1 MSTQRK
7 KNALDPVGFIQ
18 LVFFDD
24 ATGEVVT
31 VGGAAFF
38 SVEEDKAAWNNIK
51 AFDGESSFQA
61 DRLDSRRD
69 IYDERRV
76 SAQTCEAL
84 TGKPIA
90 TLIAQG
96 RAALAAELRGYQGTA
111 VRLVVDNAKQA
122 GKGSEP

>member
-1 MSTQRK
+1 MSMRRIK
-7 KNALDPVGFIQ
+7 KQPEPAGFIQ

-31 VGGAAFF
+31 LGGAGCL
-38 SVEEDKAAWNNIK
+38 SVEEDAAAWSNVK

-61 DRLDSRRD
+61 DRLDANRD

-90 TLIAQG
+90 TLIAEG
-96 RAALAAELRGYQGTA
+96 RAALAAELQGYQRTA
-111 VRLVVDNAKQA
+111 MRLVVDNAK
-122 GKGSEP
+122 

>member
-1 MSTQRK
+1 MK
-7 KNALDPVGFIQ
+7 KGRVKKQPKLVGFIQ

-31 VGGAAFF
+31 LGSAGFL
-38 SVEEDKAAWNNIK
+38 SVEEDAAAWSNVK
-51 AFDGESSFQA
+51 AFDGESSFQV
-61 DRLDSRRD
+61 DRLDANRD

-90 TLIAQG
+90 TLIAEG
-96 RAALAAELRGYQGTA
+96 RAALAAEMRGYQRTA
-111 VRLVVDNAKQA
+111 MRLVVDSAR
-122 GKGSEP
+122 